1 MESSQ
6 KIKKNRA
13 SDAEKTMA
21 TQEGN
26 DSFYHN
32 PRRNWKKKKI
42 FCYLKVVFIR
52 RHLNP

>member
-6 KIKKNRA
+6 KIEKNRA

-32 PRRNWKKKKI
+32 TLRNWKKKR
-42 FCYLKVVFIR
+42 FSATLK
-52 RHLNP
+52 